1 MKGFMKTTPAP
12 QEKKAKTK
20 IPAYDPEEDALYD
33 FTEEE
38 AVNEDD
44 LFDLDELESIKLD
57 NEQTVCNKNKS
68 EENVVLDRSAKVQI
82 LLKSE
87 VSMYL

>member
-1 MKGFMKTTPAP
+1 MQWTRSEWLSFKLAMVDKMKGFMKTTPAP

-57 NEQTVCNKNKS
+57 NE
-68 EENVVLDRSAKVQI
+68 
-82 LLKSE
+82 
-87 VSMYL
+87 